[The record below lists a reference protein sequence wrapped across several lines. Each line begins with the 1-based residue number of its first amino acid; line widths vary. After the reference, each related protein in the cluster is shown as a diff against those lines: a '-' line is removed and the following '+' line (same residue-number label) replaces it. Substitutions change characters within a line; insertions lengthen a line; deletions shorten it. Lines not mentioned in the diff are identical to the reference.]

1 MKLFK
6 SLGIILLIFAIVINI
21 SACSNND
28 SNRSH
33 RLQWWLKAINWDI
46 QNRNDDLSG
55 KDIHIAVIDTAIDE
69 SHPDLA
75 GKIIE
80 QHIVEG
86 VSGKQQFEH
95 GTAVAGIICAS
106 PYSKDGVLGIA
117 VDAKILSIVISNNTE
132 AQVDSLVKGIEY
144 AITKKVNII
153 NISAGIIENDS
164 KLQSVIDDAYDAG
177 IIIVAASGNSL
188 YGTEVYP
195 AKYDNVISVNSV
207 DSNGKKLYGGYSKS
221 VFLPGGNIV
230 TTYSSRHEPKKYVS
244 YSGTSMSAPILTG
257 IISLILEQNP
267 NLSNKDII
275 GYFRDYQ
282 NLEFDTVKVL
292 EDFDRIN
299 K

>member
-1 MKLFK
+1 MKCLKSFLSFLLLF
-6 SLGIILLIFAIVINI
+6 AVVISI

-28 SNRSH
+28 ANRSH

-46 QNRNDDLSG
+46 QNRTNELSG
-55 KDIHIAVIDTAIDE
+55 KDILIAVIDTAIDG

-75 GKIIE
+75 GKIVE

-86 VSGKQQFEH
+86 VPEEGQFEH

-106 PYSKDGVLGIA
+106 PSNKEGVLGIA
-117 VDAKILSIVISNNTE
+117 VDAKIFSIVISNDTE
-132 AQVDSLVKGIEY
+132 AQVDSLIRGIEY

-153 NISAGIIENDS
+153 NISAGIIENDP
-164 KLQSVIDDAYDAG
+164 KLQSVIDDAYNAG
-177 IIIVAASGNSL
+177 IIIVAASGNDL
-188 YGTEVYP
+188 HGTKLYP
-195 AKYDNVISVNSV
+195 ANYDNVISVDSA
-207 DSNGKKLYGGYSKS
+207 DSNGKKLYGENSGS

-257 IISLILEQNP
+257 IISLVLEQNP
-267 NLSNKDII
+267 NLSNKEIV

-292 EDFDRIN
+292 QDFDKIN